1 MQREALKRSL
11 PAPAFT
17 RSSTRT
23 VARVCASVLLANK
36 QGESPVKFVQRNFPD
51 DADAEWLTRAATTP
65 TSTATGLA
73 ATVTAPFLRAL
84 APVSAATRLFSRAMQ
99 LDFDGVYQYLV
110 PTYSSAAPIPIFVG
124 EGAPFPVVDAMLTNA
139 TVGPTK
145 KILLGSAVTGEL
157 ESASAESAAAIIG
170 SILTYQTA
178 RAIDH
183 YVFDDQPA
191 DDIRPQRGNCNWLCR
206 NSRSRNRKKFSFAF
220 FRRCTASDQRRRY
233 GRPDAVRI
241 PDGFHSSPL
250 PPKCGLGLATPRH
263 DPGYRN
269 KLVSTMDEK
278 ARKVFERAYQTIDRV
293 NAMEIPDEPT
303 LDPELDA
310 KIESMLEPDWTPPV
324 PRKRNRRDT
333 PTTPPVAIEQ
343 QTAEWANWIDSR
355 MAAALDRF
363 SDAYSVA
370 VIQTV
375 FSRIDKAKKLADDR
389 ADELEA
395 TIHELQ
401 AEVTVL
407 REMIKSGS
415 NVHIPGSSSHKVIVN

>member
-1 MQREALKRSL
+1 
-11 PAPAFT
+11 
-17 RSSTRT
+17 
-23 VARVCASVLLANK
+23 
-36 QGESPVKFVQRNFPD
+36 
-51 DADAEWLTRAATTP
+51 
-65 TSTATGLA
+65 
-73 ATVTAPFLRAL
+73 
-84 APVSAATRLFSRAMQ
+84 
-99 LDFDGVYQYLV
+99 
-110 PTYSSAAPIPIFVG
+110 
-124 EGAPFPVVDAMLTNA
+124 
-139 TVGPTK
+139 
-145 KILLGSAVTGEL
+145 
-157 ESASAESAAAIIG
+157 
-170 SILTYQTA
+170 
-178 RAIDH
+178 
-183 YVFDDQPA
+183 
-191 DDIRPQRGNCNWLCR
+191 
-206 NSRSRNRKKFSFAF
+206 
-220 FRRCTASDQRRRY
+220 
-233 GRPDAVRI
+233 
-241 PDGFHSSPL
+241 
-250 PPKCGLGLATPRH
+250 
-263 DPGYRN
+263 
-269 KLVSTMDEK
+269 MDEK

>member
-23 VARVCASVLLANK
+23 VARVCASVFLANK

-170 SILTYQTA
+170 SLTYQTA

-191 DDIRPQRGNCNWLCR
+191 DDIRPGGLLYGVTPL
-206 NSRSRNRKKFSFAF
+206 
-220 FRRCTASDQRRRY
+220 TAGTSMAKDISQIASAIAAA
-233 GRPDAVRI
+233 GGSVENIVFVAGPAAAVTLKLMSSPNFDYPVFGTGAI
-241 PDGFHSSPL
+241 PDGMLIGVDSGAIATGYAGIPEVETAKSSVLHFSDDAPL
-250 PPKCGLGLATPRH
+250 PINDG
-263 DPGYRN
+263 
-269 KLVSTMDEK
+269 V
-278 ARKVFERAYQTIDRV
+278 
-293 NAMEIPDEPT
+293 
-303 LDPELDA
+303 
-310 KIESMLEPDWTPPV
+310 
-324 PRKRNRRDT
+324 
-333 PTTPPVAIEQ
+333 
-343 QTAEWANWIDSR
+343 
-355 MAAALDRF
+355 MAAPTRSAFQMDSIHLRCRLNAAWA
-363 SDAYSVA
+363 SLRPGTIQ
-370 VIQTV
+370 VIET
-375 FSRIDKAKKLADDR
+375 
-389 ADELEA
+389 
-395 TIHELQ
+395 
-401 AEVTVL
+401 
-407 REMIKSGS
+407 
-415 NVHIPGSSSHKVIVN
+415 NW